1 MSRPGAHSLA
11 SGWSVWR
18 SSLCCC
24 RAPEPNADNDNM
36 GGRLSRKKRGYN
48 VNDPKDSKP
57 ATESTDQPEVKQ
69 DEPESRDVSKE
80 QFKIPEAELPDQQ
93 PDGAPKTTGETTAGN
108 QTDLTTVTIESKA
121 GIDPQDNEAVHSSE
135 AQESATFTNSV
146 KATEELSQE
155 EHLTKAEVESSMP
168 GIVSSAAVHMPV
180 PSEEKPSDMV
190 AVCSPDGEAQEEP
203 ILDTE
208 GSVTEV
214 SNLPTE
220 GRFHSDHAAPK
231 IMEDSPQSPSSVSPD
246 AKVETGQVP
255 EETAEMSMQEL
266 TKTQDSLSQQP
277 AVKEPAESSD
287 LEIKPEPGVENVPH
301 EDKTP
306 KLSEITEETAIDV
319 VLKNE
324 MAKCADLEKNVLGPC
339 SKDEVQ
345 EKLVSESI
353 LTTDQIVA
361 DLKTETVENSDNLQ
375 DGSAQGL
382 TTELLDQDKVLEGSG
397 NLSVDTLKENSVPES
412 VTDLVPVDPK
422 DSDTDH
428 APENTLHI
436 VTKSPDSVVAEC
448 APELITPVT
457 GKEVI
462 PARSPDST
470 AVECAPRAS
479 PNVEKEVSETKSE
492 PIPEQSCQDS
502 AEVDLLNS
510 SSEKIPAIKLT
521 VCAEA
526 SQEEKVEMDTE
537 LTTKESTNVFDT
549 TDSDPQNEVL
559 PEKQSTS
566 YSTELSL
573 DPEIVEVGKTSEL
586 PVTESRGSPDLGEQG
601 PTDMTKTEA
610 AVSTEN
616 GPVVD
621 GVINQSE
628 KTCLGETPVPNGT
641 PLDTEVGDFSK
652 SISQVEVNGQNEPA
666 EEHLQGKNCDMKSD
680 PTKCK
685 SIEQVDG
692 NRSLEEP
699 DQILDSGLSR
709 CDHEMGIQSSE
720 LITE

>member
-1 MSRPGAHSLA
+1 
-11 SGWSVWR
+11 
-18 SSLCCC
+18 
-24 RAPEPNADNDNM
+24 M

-57 ATESTDQPEVKQ
+57 VAESTDQPEVKQ

-80 QFKIPEAELPDQQ
+80 QLKTPAAELPDQQ
-93 PDGAPKTTGETTAGN
+93 PDEAPKTTGETTAGN
-108 QTDLTTVTIESKA
+108 QTDLTTVTIEGKA

-135 AQESATFTNSV
+135 AQQSATFTNSV
-146 KATEELSQE
+146 KPTEELSQE
-155 EHLTKAEVESSMP
+155 EHLTKAEVESSVP
-168 GIVSSAAVHMPV
+168 GIGSSAAVHVPV

-203 ILDTE
+203 TLGT
-208 GSVTEV
+208 GSVAEV

-220 GRFHSDHAAPK
+220 ERFHSDHPAPN
-231 IMEDSPQSPSSVSPD
+231 IMEDSQQSHSSVSPD
-246 AKVETGQVP
+246 AKVETGQFP
-255 EETAEMSMQEL
+255 EEIAEMSMQEL

-277 AVKEPAESSD
+277 AVKEQAESSD
-287 LEIKPEPGVENVPH
+287 LEIKSEPGVENVPH

-339 SKDEVQ
+339 SKDDVQ

-353 LTTDQIVA
+353 LTTVQIEA
-361 DLKTETVENSDNLQ
+361 DIKTETENSDNLQ

-382 TTELLDQDKVLEGSG
+382 TTELLDQDQVLEGSG

-412 VTDLVPVDPK
+412 VTDVVPADPK
-422 DSDTDH
+422 DPDTDH
-428 APENTLHI
+428 APENTFHV
-436 VTKSPDSVVAEC
+436 VTKSPDSMVAEC

-457 GKEVI
+457 VKEVI
-462 PARSPDST
+462 PARSPDPT

-479 PNVEKEVSETKSE
+479 PNVEEEVPETMSE
-492 PIPEQSCQDS
+492 PIPELSCQDR
-502 AEVDLLNS
+502 AEVALLNS

-521 VCAEA
+521 VCTEA
-526 SQEEKVEMDTE
+526 TQEEKVEMDTE
-537 LTTKESTNVFDT
+537 LMTKESTDVFDT
-549 TDSDPQNEVL
+549 TDSDLQNEVP

-566 YSTELSL
+566 FSTELSL

-601 PTDMTKTEA
+601 PTDLTKTEA
-610 AVSTEN
+610 AVSTETEN
-616 GPVVD
+616 GSVVD
-621 GVINQSE
+621 GGISQSE
-628 KTCLGETPVPNGT
+628 KTCLGETPVSNGT
-641 PLDTEVGDFSK
+641 PLDTEVGDFGK

-666 EEHLQGKNCDMKSD
+666 EEYLEDQNCDVKSD

-709 CDHEMGIQSSE
+709 SDHEMGIQSHELLSE
-720 LITE
+720 